1 MNYEEMFSEITE
13 FISSSKSSGII
24 SFCLSIIGLIM
35 SFVMSTLDVGEQNKL
50 SDDTT
55 SASEHKESEL
65 SDFAKTI
72 SEQLNDIV
80 VTADNTIYRKY
91 ELIDV
96 NNTIKHQKLMW
107 KYPEFYNYVYRFNPK
122 GLLHHIHSVSF
133 TESKDCKYTVSI
145 GLNDESGL
153 SDERLEEAVDWI
165 TNHHPETFITHMY
178 HDLNYRDLP
187 LSSEKRAVIENCDV
201 PLLSNDKSYDIA
213 YSLQCIND
221 YENRKKDEQI
231 YKQLNNKYKQNKKR
245 KLENDSLDSFNET
258 HQKFDDYL
266 KESNREINNH
276 KENIETIVN
285 QVSARKEKVV

>member
-1 MNYEEMFSEITE
+1 MTSKEIEIFSKTTE
-13 FISSSKSSGII
+13 FLLSGPGITI
-24 SFCLSIIGLIM
+24 CILIIIGFLVTFITIINEP
-35 SFVMSTLDVGEQNKL
+35 SEQNKL

-55 SASEHKESEL
+55 SASEREESEL

-72 SEQLNDIV
+72 SKQLNDIV

-107 KYPEFYNYVYRFNPK
+107 KYPEYYNQAYRFNPK
-122 GLLHHIHSVSF
+122 GLLYHIQSVSF

-145 GLNDESGL
+145 DLNDKSGL

-187 LSSEKRAVIENCDV
+187 LSNEKRAIIENCDV

-276 KENIETIVN
+276 KKNIEMIVN

>member
-1 MNYEEMFSEITE
+1 MNFNEQFSEMIE
-13 FISSSKSSGII
+13 FIENGPGI
-24 SFCLSIIGLIM
+24 FALTLMIGGPMI
-35 SFVMSTLDVGEQNKL
+35 SFVMIILDARKENKL

-55 SASEHKESEL
+55 SASKHEESEL
-65 SDFAKTI
+65 SDFATTI
-72 SEQLNDIV
+72 SEHLNDIV

-122 GLLHHIHSVSF
+122 GLRWHIQSVSF
-133 TESKDCKYTVSI
+133 TESKDCKYRVRLV
-145 GLNDESGL
+145 GLNDENEL
-153 SDERLEEAVDWI
+153 SDESLEEAVDWI

-187 LSSEKRAVIENCDV
+187 LSNEKRAIIENCDV

>member
-96 NNTIKHQKLMW
+96 NNTIKYQKLMW

-122 GLLHHIHSVSF
+122 GLRWHIQSVSF

-145 GLNDESGL
+145 GLNDESEL

-187 LSSEKRAVIENCDV
+187 LSNEKRAIIENCDV

-276 KENIETIVN
+276 KENIEMIVN
-285 QVSARKEKVV
+285 QVSDKKEKVI

>member
-1 MNYEEMFSEITE
+1 MSYEELFSPLSEFYSIPLVIIAFVFE
-13 FISSSKSSGII
+13 FIVIGIMLLQRNI
-24 SFCLSIIGLIM
+24 RK
-35 SFVMSTLDVGEQNKL
+35 VQEQDEL

-55 SASEHKESEL
+55 NKYDESEL

-72 SEQLNDIV
+72 SKQLNDIV

-133 TESKDCKYTVSI
+133 TETKDCKYTVSV
-145 GLNDESGL
+145 GLNDESEL
-153 SDERLEEAVDWI
+153 SDERLEEAVDVI
-165 TNHHPETFITHMY
+165 TNHQPETFITHMY
-178 HDLNYRDLP
+178 HDLNYHDLP
-187 LSSEKRAVIENCDV
+187 LSSEKRAIIENCNV
-201 PLLSNDKSYDIA
+201 PLLSNDNLYDIS

-221 YENRKKDEQI
+221 YEIRKKDEQI
-231 YKQLNNKYKQNKKR
+231 YKQLNEKYKQNKKR
-245 KLENDSLDSFNET
+245 NLENDSLDSFNET

-266 KESNREINNH
+266 KESNREIN
-276 KENIETIVN
+276 KYKKNIETIVN
-285 QVSARKEKVV
+285 QASDKKEKVI

>member
-1 MNYEEMFSEITE
+1 MNYKEIFSQMSE
-13 FISSSKSSGII
+13 FYSTPLVII
-24 SFCLSIIGLIM
+24 AFVFVFIGVGIM
-35 SFVMSTLDVGEQNKL
+35 SFLKHFRNVQEQDELFDNTTNKY
-50 SDDTT
+50 D
-55 SASEHKESEL
+55 ESEL

-122 GLLHHIHSVSF
+122 GLRWHIQSVSF
-133 TESKDCKYTVSI
+133 TESKDCKYRVRLV
-145 GLNDESGL
+145 GLNDENEL
-153 SDERLEEAVDWI
+153 SDESLEEAVDWI

-187 LSSEKRAVIENCDV
+187 LSNEKRAIIENCDV

>member
-1 MNYEEMFSEITE
+1 MNFNEQFSEMIE
-13 FISSSKSSGII
+13 FIENGPGI
-24 SFCLSIIGLIM
+24 FALTLMIGGPMI
-35 SFVMSTLDVGEQNKL
+35 SFVMIILDARKENKL

-55 SASEHKESEL
+55 SASKHEESEL
-65 SDFAKTI
+65 SDFATTI
-72 SEQLNDIV
+72 SEHLNDIV

-107 KYPEFYNYVYRFNPK
+107 KYPEYYNQVYRFNPK
-122 GLLHHIHSVSF
+122 GLLYHIQSVSF

-145 GLNDESGL
+145 GLHDKSEL

-165 TNHHPETFITHMY
+165 TKHHPETFITHMY
-178 HDLNYRDLP
+178 HDLNYHDLS
-187 LSSEKRAVIENCDV
+187 LSSEKRAIIENCEV
-201 PLLSNDKSYDIA
+201 PLLSGDNLYGIA

-221 YENRKKDEQI
+221 YESRKKDEQI